1 MTYALLQFCPCNSG
15 FFAVKQILVIMAI
28 TAANFVA
35 ILMCTENP
43 CQQIA
48 DFSRFDMLQTA
59 APPVA
64 RMTSVSIFSSENQ
77 VSKKISD
84 LCSAKLPWTVSIAP
98 FTSSCSIMTCPLY
111 CNFAHGNLDF

>member
-28 TAANFVA
+28 TAVNFVA

-59 APPVA
+59 APPVT

-84 LCSAKLPWTVSIAP
+84 LCSAKLPP

-111 CNFAHGNLDF
+111 CNFARGNLDF